1 MEYSLTITHPK
12 VINFYKKHTGIS
24 FEQSSLL
31 MVELLEQVVE
41 EKMTTSMVSQLVDN
55 LKMIESQVR
64 VVSESVTRYQEDII
78 LKMNV
83 KLMEMKKEY
92 IEDVKIILSSNISD
106 KINPL
111 LKEQGDNLIAK
122 TNLLLN
128 ELLPKTN
135 DTITTKINDTIKDL
149 QRSIQEDNN
158 RLSANP
164 ESFNELLSS
173 MDSKFTTAMLNTQL
187 ALSSTN
193 EKIDYGLKD
202 LRSNHDQQISSVK
215 ELNNLNQQ
223 TIKDALE
230 RSTND
235 IKQYNEQQFT
245 TVKDIAST
253 SQLGVT
259 EMLKK
264 MDGASTKGK
273 VSENILSSILQ
284 KMYPSGDIQFVGTTK
299 ESGDFILKR
308 DNKPTILIENKN
320 WERNVIQ
327 EEVKKFL
334 RDIELNKC
342 CGLFLSQNTGV
353 ANKQN
358 YEINIHDGNVLVYIH
373 YVNND
378 PEKIKIG
385 IDIIDH
391 FKEMLSELESSDV
404 DIDTISKD
412 VLIDIN
418 KEYNIFASQKL
429 IILKTI
435 KDFHQTMTKQLD
447 IMSFPSL
454 KEFLGTRYGESSS
467 GEKCE
472 FCGRSCK
479 NYAALKAHHRGCK
492 KENIVISIEPMIQEV
507 EVLPENEFTNM
518 NLSQLKEECK
528 KRNINTSG
536 KKKEDLLKSL
546 N

>member
-1 MEYSLTITHPK
+1 MEESLTITHSK

-55 LKMIESQVR
+55 LKTIEHQVR
-64 VVSESVTRYQEDII
+64 IVSESVTKYQEDII

-92 IEDVKIILSSNISD
+92 MEDVKIILSSNISD

-128 ELLPKTN
+128 DLLPKTN
-135 DTITTKINDTIKDL
+135 DTITSKINDTIKDL
-149 QRSIQEDNN
+149 QKSIQEDTN
-158 RLSANP
+158 RLSSNP
-164 ESFNELLSS
+164 DSFNELLTSL
-173 MDSKFTTAMLNTQL
+173 DQKFTTAMMNTQL

-193 EKIDYGLKD
+193 DKLEYGLKD
-202 LRSNHDQQISSVK
+202 IRNNQEQQISSVK
-215 ELNNLNQQ
+215 ELNQLNQQ

-235 IKQYNEQQFT
+235 IKQYNEQQFIS
-245 TVKDIAST
+245 VKDIAT
-253 SQLGVT
+253 NSQEGVT

-273 VSENILSSILQ
+273 VSENILSSILH
-284 KMYPSGDIQFVGTTK
+284 KMFPSGNIQSVANTK
-299 ESGDFILKR
+299 ESGDFILQR
-308 DNKPTILIENKN
+308 EGKPTVLIENKN

-334 RDIELNKC
+334 RDIEVNKC

-391 FKEMLSELESSDV
+391 FKDMLGELESDEI

-412 VLIDIN
+412 VLMDIN

-435 KDFHQTMTKQLD
+435 KDFQQNMTKQLD
-447 IMSFPSL
+447 IMSFPTL
-454 KEFLGTRYGESSS
+454 KDFLGTRYGESSS

-479 NYAALKAHHRGCK
+479 NYAALKAHQRGCR
-492 KENIVISIEPMIQEV
+492 KEVPIKESVTE
-507 EVLPENEFTNM
+507 TNFQTF

-528 KRNINTSG
+528 KRKINTSG
-536 KKKEDLLKSL
+536 KKKEELLEL
-546 N
+546 LL

>member
-1 MEYSLTITHPK
+1 
-12 VINFYKKHTGIS
+12 
-24 FEQSSLL
+24 

-55 LKMIESQVR
+55 LKTIETQVR
-64 VVSESVTRYQEDII
+64 VVSESVIRYQEDII

-92 IEDVKIILSSNISD
+92 MEDVKIILSSNISD

-149 QRSIQEDNN
+149 QRSIQEDTN

-164 ESFNELLSS
+164 DSFHELLSS
-173 MDSKFTTAMLNTQL
+173 LDNKFTTAMMNTQL

-193 EKIDYGLKD
+193 DKLEYGLKD
-202 LRSNHDQQISSVK
+202 LRSNQEQQISSVK

-223 TIKDALE
+223 TIKEALE

-235 IKQYNEQQFT
+235 IKTFNEQQFT
-245 TVKDIAST
+245 SVKDIASN
-253 SQLGVT
+253 SQEGVT

-264 MDGASTKGK
+264 MEGSSTKGK

-284 KMYPSGDIQFVGTTK
+284 KMFPSGDVQFVGTTK
-299 ESGDFILKR
+299 ESGDFILNR
-308 DNKPTILIENKN
+308 VNKPTILIENKN

-334 RDIELNKC
+334 NDIEKNRC

-391 FKEMLSELESSDV
+391 FKEMLTELESDDV

-412 VLIDIN
+412 LLIDIN

-429 IILKTI
+429 IVLKTI
-435 KDFHQTMTKQLD
+435 KDFQQTMTKQID

-454 KEFLGTRYGESSS
+454 KEYLGTRYGESSS

-479 NYAALKAHHRGCK
+479 NYASLKAHQRGCK
-492 KENIVISIEPMIQEV
+492 KENTVISIESMKYDV
-507 EVLPENEFTNM
+507 DEVLPEKNEFTNM

-536 KKKEDLLKSL
+536 KKKEELLKQLS
-546 N
+546 

>member
-1 MEYSLTITHPK
+1 MEDSLTITHPK
-12 VINFYKKHTGIS
+12 VINFYKKHRGIS

-41 EKMTTSMVSQLVDN
+41 EKMTTSMVSQLVEN
-55 LKMIESQVR
+55 LKTIETQVR
-64 VVSESVTRYQEDII
+64 VVSESVTKYQEDII

-92 IEDVKIILSSNISD
+92 MEDVKIILSSNISD

-122 TNLLLN
+122 TNILLN

-149 QRSIQEDNN
+149 QRSIQEDTT
-158 RLSANP
+158 RLSSNP
-164 ESFNELLSS
+164 DSFHELLTSL
-173 MDSKFTTAMLNTQL
+173 DNKFTTAMMNTQL

-193 EKIDYGLKD
+193 DKLEYGLKD
-202 LRSNHDQQISSVK
+202 IRTNQEQQISSVK
-215 ELNNLNQQ
+215 ELNHLNQQ
-223 TIKDALE
+223 TMKEAID
-230 RSTND
+230 RSTKD
-235 IKQYNEQQFT
+235 IKLYSEQQFIS
-245 TVKDIAST
+245 VKDIAT
-253 SQLGVT
+253 NSQEGVT

-284 KMYPSGDIQFVGTTK
+284 KMFPSGDIQFVGTTK
-299 ESGDFILKR
+299 ESGDFILNR
-308 DNKPTILIENKN
+308 DTKPTILIENKN

-327 EEVKKFL
+327 DEVKKFL
-334 RDIELNKC
+334 RDIEVNKC

-391 FKEMLSELESSDV
+391 FKEMLTELESDEV

-412 VLIDIN
+412 VLMDIN

-435 KDFHQTMTKQLD
+435 KDFQQNMTKQLD

-454 KEFLGTRYGESSS
+454 KDFLGTRYGESSS

-479 NYAALKAHHRGCK
+479 NYAALKAHQRGCK
-492 KENIVISIEPMIQEV
+492 KEMVETMKHDV
-507 EVLPENEFTNM
+507 DEVLPERNEFQLM
-518 NLSQLKEECK
+518 NLNQLKEECK
-528 KRNINTSG
+528 KRRMNTTG
-536 KKKEDLLKSL
+536 KKKEELLEML
-546 N
+546 L

>member
-1 MEYSLTITHPK
+1 MGDSLTITHPK
-12 VINFYKKHTGIS
+12 VVNFYKKHTAIS

-55 LKMIESQVR
+55 LKTIEHQVR
-64 VVSESVTRYQEDII
+64 VVSESVNKYQEDII

-92 IEDVKIILSSNISD
+92 MEDVKIILSSNISD

-128 ELLPKTN
+128 DLLPKTN

-149 QRSIQEDNN
+149 QRSIQEDTS
-158 RLSANP
+158 RLSSNP
-164 ESFNELLSS
+164 DSFHELLTSL
-173 MDSKFTTAMLNTQL
+173 DHKFTTAMMNTQL

-193 EKIDYGLKD
+193 DKLEYGLKD
-202 LRSNHDQQISSVK
+202 IRSNQEQQISSVK
-215 ELNNLNQQ
+215 ELNQLNQQ
-223 TIKDALE
+223 SIKDALE
-230 RSTND
+230 RSTID
-235 IKQYNEQQFT
+235 IKSYNEQQFIS
-245 TVKDIAST
+245 VKDIAT
-253 SQLGVT
+253 NSQEGLT

-264 MDGASTKGK
+264 MDGTSTKGK

-299 ESGDFILKR
+299 ESGDFILNR
-308 DNKPTILIENKN
+308 DSKPTILIENKN

-334 RDIELNKC
+334 RDVEINKC

-385 IDIIDH
+385 VDIIDH
-391 FKEMLSELESSDV
+391 FKEMLSELESDEV

-412 VLIDIN
+412 VLMDIN

-435 KDFHQTMTKQLD
+435 KDFQQNMTKQLD

-454 KEFLGTRYGESSS
+454 KDFLGTRYGESSS

-492 KENIVISIEPMIQEV
+492 KENIVESMNDDV
-507 EVLPENEFTNM
+507 GEVLPVLNEFKTMSLN
-518 NLSQLKEECK
+518 QLKEECK
-528 KRNINTSG
+528 KRRLNTSG
-536 KKKEDLLKSL
+536 KKKEELLEML
-546 N
+546 L

>member
-1 MEYSLTITHPK
+1 
-12 VINFYKKHTGIS
+12 
-24 FEQSSLL
+24 

-41 EKMTTSMVSQLVDN
+41 EKLTTSMVSQLVDN
-55 LKMIESQVR
+55 LKTIETQVR
-64 VVSESVTRYQEDII
+64 VVSESVIRYQEDII
-78 LKMNV
+78 LKMNL

-92 IEDVKIILSSNISD
+92 MEDVKVILSSNISD

-128 ELLPKTN
+128 DLLPKTN

-149 QRSIQEDNN
+149 QRSIQEDTN

-164 ESFNELLSS
+164 DSFHELLSS
-173 MDSKFTTAMLNTQL
+173 LDNKFTTAMMNTQL

-193 EKIDYGLKD
+193 DKLEYGLKD
-202 LRSNHDQQISSVK
+202 LRNNQEQQISSVK

-223 TIKDALE
+223 TIKEALE

-235 IKQYNEQQFT
+235 IKTFNEQQFIS
-245 TVKDIAST
+245 VKDIASN
-253 SQLGVT
+253 SQEGVT

-264 MDGASTKGK
+264 MDGSSTKGK

-299 ESGDFILKR
+299 ESGDFILNR
-308 DNKPTILIENKN
+308 NDKPTILIENKN

-353 ANKQN
+353 ANKHN

-391 FKEMLSELESSDV
+391 FKEMLTELESEDV

-412 VLIDIN
+412 LLIDIN

-429 IILKTI
+429 IILKTM
-435 KDFHQTMTKQLD
+435 KDFQQTMTKQID
-447 IMSFPSL
+447 IMNFPSL
-454 KEFLGTRYGESSS
+454 KEYLGTRYGESSS

-479 NYAALKAHHRGCK
+479 NYAALKAHQRGCDK
-492 KENIVISIEPMIQEV
+492 KENTVISIEPMKYDV
-507 EVLPENEFTNM
+507 DEVLPEKNEFINM
-518 NLSQLKEECK
+518 NFSQLKEECK
-528 KRNINTSG
+528 KRNINTTG
-536 KKKEDLLKSL
+536 KKKEDLLKQLS
-546 N
+546 